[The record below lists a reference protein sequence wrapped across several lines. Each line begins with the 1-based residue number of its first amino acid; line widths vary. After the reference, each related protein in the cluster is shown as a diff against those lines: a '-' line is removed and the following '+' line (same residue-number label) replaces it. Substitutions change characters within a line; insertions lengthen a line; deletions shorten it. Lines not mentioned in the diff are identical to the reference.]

1 MSESFRLHGLQ
12 HTKLPCLSPLP
23 RAWSNSC
30 PSRLWYHAIISSSV
44 IPFSSCLQSFP
55 ASGSFQMNQ
64 FFTSGGQSI
73 EVSASASVAY
83 NGCSLSTFRP
93 MSQGQCWPC
102 PPLFPTQLMSR
113 ASPTSV
119 EAWVPLGGQGWEQW
133 VSTCLPDPVGKTKI
147 GGVCF
152 MIQGAFWRTQ
162 TLQAEL
168 VSELTGV
175 CLATNTAP

>member
-1 MSESFRLHGLQ
+1 MCINVQF
-12 HTKLPCLSPLP
+12 
-23 RAWSNSC
+23 
-30 PSRLWYHAIISSSV
+30 SSV
-44 IPFSSCLQSFP
+44 TQLCPTHWDPMDCSTPGLPIHHQLPELTQIHVRWVSDAIQLSHPLSSPFPLAFSLFLAAGSFP
-55 ASGSFQMNQ
+55 VSQ

-113 ASPTSV
+113 ASSASV
-119 EAWVPLGGQGWEQW
+119 EAWVPLSGQGWEQW
-133 VSTCLPDPVGKTKI
+133 VSTCLSDPVGKTKT

-152 MIQGAFWRTQ
+152 MIQGAF
-162 TLQAEL
+162 
-168 VSELTGV
+168 
-175 CLATNTAP
+175 